1 MRADALRDRLAEAG
15 QLVRWPDAVPAEL
28 TGVTTDS
35 RKVGR
40 GALFVA
46 YAGSVVD
53 GHAYLPAAEQAGAV
67 GAAVERRVGGVAIPQ
82 IEVQNGRRAAA
93 IAASLQYGDPGY
105 SLQLLAVTG
114 TNGKTTTAH
123 LLRHLLGDAAPAG
136 SLGTL
141 GAIDGEG
148 RTLPNTGHLTTPGS
162 VELQAALAAL
172 RDTGCK
178 TVAIEVS
185 SHSLDQDRIYGL
197 AFRAAVY
204 TNLTRDHL
212 DYHGDEASYLGAKLK
227 LSSYLADHGYE
238 ITNAADPAWQRLPP
252 RPERLT
258 FGLDV
263 PADVR
268 ATAIEGD
275 ALRMRFTIAA
285 RGKSAKVVLPLL
297 GRFNVENALGAA
309 AAAIAL
315 GRDLDE
321 VAARRSRTPQVPG
334 RMERVAESPCV
345 VLRDYAHTPD
355 ALQRALAAVRPLTK
369 GRLILVFGCGGDRD
383 RGKRPAMGAI
393 AAEGAHLPIL
403 TSDNPRTESPS
414 RVLDDVEEGMG
425 KTPHLRIVDR
435 RAAIARALAIARP
448 EDTIL
453 LAGKGHETY
462 QVVGTERLPF
472 DERDVVAEA
481 IRALAK

>member
-1 MRADALRDRLAEAG
+1 
-15 QLVRWPDAVPAEL
+15 P
-28 TGVTTDS
+28 S
-35 RKVGR
+35 
-40 GALFVA
+40 
-46 YAGSVVD
+46 
-53 GHAYLPAAEQAGAV
+53 
-67 GAAVERRVGGVAIPQ
+67 
-82 IEVQNGRRAAA
+82 
-93 IAASLQYGDPGY
+93 
-105 SLQLLAVTG
+105 
-114 TNGKTTTAH
+114 
-123 LLRHLLGDAAPAG
+123 
-136 SLGTL
+136 
-141 GAIDGEG
+141 
-148 RTLPNTGHLTTPGS
+148 
-162 VELQAALAAL
+162 
-172 RDTGCK
+172 
-178 TVAIEVS
+178 
-185 SHSLDQDRIYGL
+185 
-197 AFRAAVY
+197 
-204 TNLTRDHL
+204 
-212 DYHGDEASYLGAKLK
+212 
-227 LSSYLADHGYE
+227 
-238 ITNAADPAWQRLPP
+238 

-258 FGLDV
+258 FGLVV

-275 ALRMRFTIAA
+275 ALGMRFTITA

-321 VAARRSRTPQVPG
+321 VAARLSRTPQVPG

-435 RAAIARALAIARP
+435 RAAIARAVAIARP

-481 IRALAK
+481 IQALAK